1 MYDGIKMNVSEGL
14 ERNGI
19 QIQRILDNYFFI
31 DPCEKIFDLME
42 KNYFFDFLEDAV
54 EIVKGHYD
62 EFKIYLFDVENEGE
76 DSIVLV
82 GFVFCKEN
90 SSNSESYDVLRKAF
104 QEFSDKVQL
113 IESLFLVLPIDDDE
127 DFKKAYAGELYDR

>member
-31 DPCEKIFDLME
+31 DPCEKVFDLME

-62 EFKIYLFDVENEGE
+62 EFKIYLFDVENESE

-90 SSNSESYDVLRKAF
+90 SSNSESYDSLRKAF

-113 IESLFLVLPIDDDE
+113 IESLFLILPIDDDE

>member
-127 DFKKAYAGELYDR
+127 DFKKAYNGELYDR